1 MIKTSTFRLQA
12 VCPGCNS
19 YHALSGITDFDTCQ
33 NCGRSINIHS
43 ILHDKLFDL
52 VGREDYLNGFLS
64 GNIEQTGGS
73 GGYKLAYSSMPPEC
87 EECHHA
93 LESDLILS
101 AIEEKKPVT
110 CPGCS
115 HKMPVRPADA
125 TIREFH
131 PKAIGVINDSF
142 GNDSNQKNTDKSE
155 VLVFKCMTCGAGL
168 ELTSDTGRTMKCGY
182 CDNENYLPDLIW
194 TKLHPNKEVQP
205 LYLILDI
212 DPSDINGSVDCF
224 LRVTALA
231 IYDRHFTN
239 FFKEYFE
246 NPFVSDSLL
255 EWLKV
260 ILKAKNNEQVNFN
273 MDITK
278 IRKYLYDNLKL
289 ATGSLPERLLETA
302 AQYGEDIPKELQMI
316 LGEQKSEKV
325 RLALARN
332 TGLEKEVIKKLQTD
346 SCEPVK
352 KEAQNLKTGFF
363 KNLFS

>member
-1 MIKTSTFRLQA
+1 MIKNSTFRLQV

-19 YHALSGITDFDTCQ
+19 YHALNGITDFDTCQ
-33 NCGRSINIHS
+33 NCGKSINIRS

-64 GNIEQTGGS
+64 GNIEQTGGA
-73 GGYKLAYSSMPPEC
+73 GYKLAYSSMPPVC

-93 LESDLILS
+93 LEFDLIMS

-131 PKAIGVINDSF
+131 PKAIGVINDKF
-142 GNDSNQKNTDKSE
+142 GIDSNEKNTNKSE

-168 ELTSDTGRTMKCGY
+168 ELTADTGRTMKCGY
-182 CDNENYLPDLIW
+182 CDNENYLPDSIW

-205 LYLILDI
+205 LFLILDI
-212 DPSDINGSVDCF
+212 DPSDINGSVDRF

-239 FFKEYFE
+239 FIKEYFE

-255 EWLKV
+255 EWVKV
-260 ILKAKNNEQVNFN
+260 ILRAKNNEQVNFN
-273 MDITK
+273 MNIDK
-278 IRKYLYDNLKL
+278 IRKVLYDNLNL
-289 ATGSLPERLLETA
+289 GTESLPEELLEA
-302 AQYGEDIPKELQMI
+302 AAENGRDIPKELQMK
-316 LGEQKSEKV
+316 LSKHKSEKV
-325 RLALARN
+325 RIALSKN
-332 TGLEKEVIKKLQTD
+332 SGLIKETYKVLQNDNCETVRVESKKHK
-346 SCEPVK
+346 S
-352 KEAQNLKTGFF
+352 G
-363 KNLFS
+363 LFGRLFG